1 MRRCAPRPLFC
12 ASSVTCWSLVNW
24 TCKGSVWTNQ
34 APVLCFFKEREPVV
48 PWRSWWP
55 LRALGA
61 FIDDDSLLMV
71 LAGQPR
77 GVDELSFRGCIS
89 FNGDCHVRF
98 VCSESASSRY
108 RCPVQSC
115 INVRDRYVQRG
126 ERAPCSTWQLFETRL
141 LQFFFSTRGSV
152 LFFFFLLF
160 PKRCLPPSLSVSLLQ
175 RAYALPCVFYTT
187 GYVSPETRMASAL
200 FKNVFSSSV
209 KTSNSFATRNYATG
223 VVRALFSLSRDP
235 TRPTS
240 FPGGLVQHLK
250 RLWLHQPR

>member
-89 FNGDCHVRF
+89 FNGDCHAP
-98 VCSESASSRY
+98 C
-108 RCPVQSC
+108 
-115 INVRDRYVQRG
+115 VQRI
-126 ERAPCSTWQLFETRL
+126 RL
-141 LQFFFSTRGSV
+141 LSIPLPCAVMHKRSRPICAARRGPPAQLGNFLRRGYFSFFFRHVGRS
-152 LFFFFLLF
+152 FFFFLLF
-160 PKRCLPPSLSVSLLQ
+160 PKRCSPPSLSVSLLQ

>member
-89 FNGDCHVRF
+89 FNGDCHAP
-98 VCSESASSRY
+98 C
-108 RCPVQSC
+108 
-115 INVRDRYVQRG
+115 VQRI
-126 ERAPCSTWQLFETRL
+126 RL
-141 LQFFFSTRGSV
+141 LSIPLPCAVMHKRSRPICAARRGPPAQLGNFLRRGYFSFFFRHVGRSFFFFFSSSQSV
-152 LFFFFLLF
+152 AC
-160 PKRCLPPSLSVSLLQ
+160 PPPSLSLSFSVLMPSLVFFILQ
-175 RAYALPCVFYTT
+175 DTYPPRQEWPLPCSRTFSARPSRLATLLPLATT
-187 GYVSPETRMASAL
+187 RLAWYEL
-200 FKNVFSSSV
+200 
-209 KTSNSFATRNYATG
+209 SF
-223 VVRALFSLSRDP
+223 
-235 TRPTS
+235 
-240 FPGGLVQHLK
+240 H
-250 RLWLHQPR
+250 